1 MNNNKFIV
9 DIIDKYISIMF
20 IEVAKKYNLTTGD
33 FAPDQENMLD
43 MTKDRLYNLLF
54 AYKKQNKKG

>member
-9 DIIDKYISIMF
+9 DLLDKYIAIMF
-20 IEVAKKYNLTTGD
+20 IEVANKYNLISGD

-43 MTKDRLYNLLF
+43 MTVNKLYNLLL